1 MIEKQYPDTD
11 INRCLLRSDMVDR
24 LVLERPLTQSDF
36 SVDIIPAYLRE
47 NTSPQ
52 EAKDF
57 LDAVL
62 EIINDYEGIEEGAG
76 VNAEKENA
84 EVENA

>member
-1 MIEKQYPDTD
+1 MKNNIPTR
-11 INRCLLRSDMVDR
+11 ISVDR

-36 SVDIIPAYLRE
+36 SVDIPAHLRE

-76 VNAEKENA
+76 VNAEKNA